1 MNLIQFQAPDIT
13 HATVMIAYPDMKTG
27 IAFIAFLVRALTGAY
42 KFTHSY
48 LCEDRT

>member
-27 IAFIAFLVRALTGAY
+27 IAFFAILVRAVTGVY
-42 KFTHSY
+42 KFSHSY
-48 LCEDRT
+48 LCKGRT